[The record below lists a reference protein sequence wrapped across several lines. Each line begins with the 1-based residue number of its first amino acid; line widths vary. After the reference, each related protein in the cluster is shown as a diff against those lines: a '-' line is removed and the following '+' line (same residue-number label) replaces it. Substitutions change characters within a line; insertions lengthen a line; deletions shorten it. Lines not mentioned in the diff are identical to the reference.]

1 VVREENEA
9 TSLRSLRAQAQLGQQ
24 LLDEARRQFE
34 QGQSDYLTVLAAL
47 TNLVGLERASLQAQ
61 RLLLNHRVEVYRSLG
76 GTWSRDVTL
85 KRE

>member
-1 VVREENEA
+1 VVQEENEA
-9 TSLRSLRAQAQLGQQ
+9 TSLRSLRAQVQLGRQ
-24 LLDEARRQFE
+24 LLDEARRLFE
-34 QGQSDYLTVLAAL
+34 QGHSDYLTVLSAL

-61 RLLLNHRVEVYRSLG
+61 RLLLNHRVAVYRSLG

>member
-1 VVREENEA
+1 MVREENEA

-24 LLDEARRQFE
+24 LLDEARRLYE

-76 GTWSRDVTL
+76 GTWSATSH
-85 KRE
+85 